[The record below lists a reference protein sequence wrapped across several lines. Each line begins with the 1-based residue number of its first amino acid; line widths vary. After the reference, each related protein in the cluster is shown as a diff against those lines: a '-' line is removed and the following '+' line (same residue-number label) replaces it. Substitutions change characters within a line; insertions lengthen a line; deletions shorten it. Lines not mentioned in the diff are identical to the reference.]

1 MNKEDFL
8 SKLNIKDY
16 NNLLEDILEKKSFSE
31 GAKNILLNILYKVE
45 TAYEDYNKVKTQTKL
60 KKDILEE
67 IIQIIEK
74 NCKDIELIK
83 PRLNEKTKL
92 EDKKF
97 IVQKNKI
104 TSYPNEKTV
113 FYALLHIQDYK
124 FIIDNNYNILKEPM
138 EKLLN
143 IGYIMDREEIIRD
156 FDGWSWIIAKDEIE
170 NFIYNTVYQ
179 NIKILLGDKFLQEI
193 INNINQI
200 DFIDK
205 FEKKINNLLNEEIS
219 SKIIEEIYII
229 SILENIKENKEKQDN
244 LLKTKEDLLKTLNKM
259 NDKKIYLQELAN
271 NKKIIGKQIKEID
284 EIINDNIQLRKNFIK
299 ENEKLE
305 ENEKIFSLSEYE
317 EKLQERRNKLLEN
330 LRHYSSLMKPMNYVK
345 NKFNIKK
352 KFDLI
357 EKIDLKEDINEQE
370 YNILLQLQ
378 VNILKALQGKIGKI
392 ETKKKIIEYIY
403 LFRYYKLLYINNEK
417 QIKDIE
423 NIKEQLIMAEKYLIT
438 KACNLKAIN
447 IISNNIEKNYEI
459 ISKLLNTSII
469 DLDELNI
476 EFKKK
481 EDKIIL
487 NIYDDNMIDEAIEY
501 TEKLDLNVK
510 MNKKIKLFV

>member
-45 TAYEDYNKVKTQTKL
+45 TSYEDYNKVKTQTRL

-74 NCKDIELIK
+74 DCKDIELIK
-83 PRLNEKTKL
+83 PKLNEKTKL
-92 EDKKF
+92 GDKKF
-97 IVQKNKI
+97 NTQENKI
-104 TSYPNEKTV
+104 ISYPNEKTV

-179 NIKILLGDKFLQEI
+179 NIKIILGDKFLQEI
-193 INNINQI
+193 INNINQK

-205 FEKKINNLLNEEIS
+205 FEKKINNLFNEEIS

-229 SILENIKENKEKQDN
+229 SILENIKENKEKQDD
-244 LLKTKEDLLKTLNKM
+244 LLRTREDLLKALNKM

-284 EIINDNIQLRKNFIK
+284 EIINDNSQLRKKFIK

-317 EKLQERRNKLLEN
+317 EKLQERRNELLEN

-345 NKFNIKK
+345 TKFNIKSK
-352 KFDLI
+352 LDLI
-357 EKIDLKEDINEQE
+357 GKIDLKKDINEQE
-370 YNILLQLQ
+370 YNILLELQ
-378 VNILKALQGKIGKI
+378 VNILKALQEKIGKI

-403 LFRYYKLLYINNEK
+403 LFRYYKLLYINREK
-417 QIKDIE
+417 QIKNIE

-438 KACNLKAIN
+438 RACNLKAIN

-459 ISKLLNTSII
+459 ISKLLSTSVI